1 MHLGYRK
8 KSPQRCAEEVRY
20 LYEIG
25 YREFLVADDIFTSD
39 EKWATEVSENIAA
52 LNIDMLWTCTNGI
65 RVESA
70 DERLFK
76 TMNEAG
82 CYRVSFGFES
92 GNDAVLEKFGK
103 GGKATIEKAKNA
115 VKIARKSGI
124 ETNGFFMIGLSCD
137 TEETM
142 NETIEFAK
150 TLPLDML
157 KFSAT
162 VAFPGTE
169 MFNNYVKKGLIR
181 TYEWDDYH
189 IYNSV
194 QLFAHENLDFSI
206 VQQYMKRAYREAI
219 IFNPR
224 FIMRRLIRGLRTNE
238 FLWDVYYFF
247 RFISVSTTNRTK
259 INYYA
264 RDRWKAIDF
273 NGESPSE
280 SIYQKVRGRRETTI
294 SSV

>member
-1 MHLGYRK
+1 M
-8 KSPQRCAEEVRY
+8 
-20 LYEIG
+20 
-25 YREFLVADDIFTSD
+25 
-39 EKWATEVSENIAA
+39 
-52 LNIDMLWTCTNGI
+52 
-65 RVESA
+65 
-70 DERLFK
+70 
-76 TMNEAG
+76 
-82 CYRVSFGFES
+82 
-92 GNDAVLEKFGK
+92 
-103 GGKATIEKAKNA
+103 
-115 VKIARKSGI
+115 KIARKSGI

-142 NETIEFAK
+142 NETIAFAK

-189 IYNSV
+189 IYSSV

-206 VQQYMKRAYREAI
+206 VQRYMKRAYREAI

-224 FIMRRLIRGLRTNE
+224 FIMRRIIRGLRANE
-238 FLWDVYYFF
+238 LFWDIFYFF
-247 RFISVSTTNRTK
+247 RFISVNTTNNTK

-264 RDRWKAIDF
+264 RDRWKAVDF
-273 NGESPSE
+273 IGEPPSE
-280 SIYQKVRGRRETTI
+280 SVYQKVRGRRETTI
-294 SSV
+294 ASA